1 MLLDLA
7 TQVSPLLDVLIVILF
22 IVLVYLLAKRVFL
35 VGWVIP
41 QEDEAGTME
50 MVAEEKLVETR
61 ELKLDNQLL
70 HQKIKQAKLD
80 YGKRK
85 INVSKYKQIV
95 QYAKE
100 QITENEQRIKLLE
113 R

>member
-7 TQVSPLLDVLIVILF
+7 SQVSPLLDALIVILF
-22 IVLVYLLAKRVFL
+22 VVLAYLLAKRVFF
-35 VGWVIP
+35 VGWTMP
-41 QEDEAGTME
+41 REDETDAVE
-50 MVAEEKLVETR
+50 VIAEEKLAEVR

-70 HQKIKQAKLD
+70 HHKASQAKLD

-85 INVSKYKQIV
+85 INASKYKQTV

-100 QITENEQRIKLLE
+100 QIAENEQRIKFLE